1 MTVKLMFAH
10 AENGSATAKMAIG
23 DAAEEDFDYVALV
36 KHLFDNPDDN
46 IITEI
51 ADSYNGEQKERL
63 QELVSKID
71 AAAKG
76 REVKAQADTQT
87 DLGDIPF

>member
-10 AENGSATAKMAIG
+10 AENGGATARMSIG
-23 DAAEEDFDYVALV
+23 DATEEDFDYVALV

-46 IITEI
+46 VIAEI
-51 ADSYNGEQKERL
+51 ADSYNDEQKVRL
-63 QELVSKID
+63 QELVSKIET
-71 AAAKG
+71 AAKG
-76 REVKAQADTQT
+76 REAKAQADTQS